1 MKPGRILAMLPRA
14 LSTMRKQTKELQIHD
29 PEQAR
34 KIRVLTVL
42 EKRFEFEIG
51 NQQKE
56 HNADAARAATDAAM
70 ATNIGVRA
78 SLHRILKLADQ

>member
-1 MKPGRILAMLPRA
+1 MLPRA
-14 LSTMRKQTKELQIHD
+14 LSTMRQQTKELQIRN
-29 PEQAR
+29 PEEAR

-56 HNADAARAATDAAM
+56 HNSDAARAADDAAM
-70 ATNIGVRA
+70 ASNIGVRA
-78 SLHRILKLADQ
+78 SLNRILSLSRPA